1 MGKKIE
7 SNMPLPSN
15 TKYKWHECFAKLMLE
30 RKIFNETNS
39 LEIADKPDLQNEK
52 TEIGIEVTTAVDKD
66 SLEMERLY
74 IELEYGLAK
83 NKEKVKDKI
92 EKLGGKLSNGILV
105 HPGKSRTLNNIYN
118 SFYEKILLLNNG
130 DYKIF
135 KHNYIFVT
143 DENIIH
149 ESELDKMTSQF
160 IFIQEDYKYKFEKA
174 YIYIYGDKLYEFNL
188 KQKKHKIIKFV
199 ENEVNVISIDARTLV
214 EEKEKDM

>member
-1 MGKKIE
+1 M
-7 SNMPLPSN
+7 
-15 TKYKWHECFAKLMLE
+15 
-30 RKIFNETNS
+30 
-39 LEIADKPDLQNEK
+39 
-52 TEIGIEVTTAVDKD
+52 
-66 SLEMERLY
+66 
-74 IELEYGLAK
+74 
-83 NKEKVKDKI
+83 
-92 EKLGGKLSNGILV
+92 LGG
-105 HPGKSRTLNNIYN
+105 
-118 SFYEKILLLNNG
+118 
-130 DYKIF
+130 
-135 KHNYIFVT
+135 IFVT